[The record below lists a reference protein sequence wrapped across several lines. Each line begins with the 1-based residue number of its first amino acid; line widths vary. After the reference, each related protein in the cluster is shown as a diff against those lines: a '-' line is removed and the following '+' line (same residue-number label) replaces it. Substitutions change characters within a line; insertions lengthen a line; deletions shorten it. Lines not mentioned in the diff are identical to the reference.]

1 MTIKLQVEKRSIT
14 GKKLKKLREEGKLPA
29 VVYGAKEEATALT
42 LDRRDFEKAYDTAGE
57 SSVIVLT
64 GLDDDKEVL
73 IHDMAFDQV
82 RGGVMHVD
90 FYAVEKGKAVTVPVP
105 LVFVGEAPAIK
116 LGGSLTK
123 ALHEVE
129 VTAKPADLPHEISVD
144 VSVLE
149 NFGDH
154 IRVSDLK
161 VPANVKI
168 ENDLDETV
176 AVVNEAKEEVVE
188 SAPIDMS
195 AIEVEQKGK
204 KEEEGEE
211 AQ

>member
-154 IRVSDLK
+154 IRVSDLN